1 MEPTME
7 AGVEPAGEAR
17 APFGPVVKIDGL
29 LAAVGIV
36 GLDEAVEGVVLVV
49 GGVAAG
55 VGIGGLVAVGVVLRA
70 GDAAERRLGLGE
82 VTEGVVGVGGGGL
95 GGRGA
100 GWDGLGHGDLLAEGV
115 VSG

>member
-36 GLDEAVEGVVLVV
+36 GLDEAV
-49 GGVAAG
+49 
-55 VGIGGLVAVGVVLRA
+55 
-70 GDAAERRLGLGE
+70 GE
-82 VTEGVVGVGGGGL
+82 VQRLRFSKPLQAARHGSILVRPRSYRNARSSQRARLT
-95 GGRGA
+95 
-100 GWDGLGHGDLLAEGV
+100 GHRFDSLIGFLHG
-115 VSG
+115 S